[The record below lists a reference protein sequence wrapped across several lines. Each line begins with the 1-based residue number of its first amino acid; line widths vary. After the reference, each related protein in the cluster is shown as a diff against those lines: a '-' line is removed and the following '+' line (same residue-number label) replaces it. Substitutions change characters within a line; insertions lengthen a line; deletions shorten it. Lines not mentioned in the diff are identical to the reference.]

1 MTHHSCVIQVSL
13 AAKNPE
19 PDKRCKDAY
28 EKYGKPVDP
37 KQKFP
42 TYKQWKQ
49 DMNDEVLSKGDK
61 GDSLRKIF
69 GPRKSRANLQ
79 ECYEALLHQHN
90 NPDDE
95 DCLKITDQKKCME
108 LECFWKPGYFTGDCL
123 LEDPE
128 SGPEPDPV
136 VADCPKLDTEDAC
149 KKDQQCEWKAG
160 YLSKGSCDN
169 KKHNPDPEP
178 DGDCAKFDKDAC
190 SKRETQCEW
199 KEGTCINNNHNPAP
213 APNPPTTIAVKDLV
227 SCEQILCQQDPPIT
241 DNGASLIDWQVENPN
256 GDPMVDECLAIVI
269 KETED
274 QANAAAGEEFGK
286 QLGSDLGKAV
296 GVPGASTI
304 AGAIGEAF
312 GANAG
317 DYVGDVE
324 ADGKAG
330 KMTCIWTLTPD
341 AQHRCP
347 SFAAI

>member
-128 SGPEPDPV
+128 PSGPEPDPV
-136 VADCPKLDTEDAC
+136 VADCSIFLDKDAC
-149 KKDQQCEWKAG
+149 AKEEQCEWTEAG
-160 YLSKGSCDN
+160 YMSKGSCDN
-169 KKHNPDPEP
+169 K
-178 DGDCAKFDKDAC
+178 
-190 SKRETQCEW
+190 
-199 KEGTCINNNHNPAP
+199 NHNQDHVSMKVKESMDL
-213 APNPPTTIAVKDLV
+213 TT
-227 SCEQILCQQDPPIT
+227 CQQILCRQEPSIT
-241 DNGASLIDWQVENPN
+241 DNGASYIQWQIENPSP
-256 GDPMVDECLAIVI
+256 DKETADRIDACLALVI
-269 KETED
+269 KEAETQQND
-274 QANAAAGEEFGK
+274 AAGEDFGRAIGSTAPYG
-286 QLGSDLGKAV
+286 LGGLG
-296 GVPGASTI
+296 
-304 AGAIGEAF
+304 GAIGEV
-312 GANAG
+312 
-317 DYVGDVE
+317 VGPSIAPDEVE

-330 KMTCIWTLTPD
+330 KMPHCFL
-341 AQHRCP
+341 
-347 SFAAI
+347 S